1 MGSPGSDPLDI
12 KASLL
17 LLHLQCSQEAGLQH
31 EGTIR
36 PLPASLHLLYNVLVQ
51 YYTWG
56 DIENIETIDYLHPW
70 AFSIN
75 IIICEQPVSI
85 YFAPTSWLIQDFTLL
100 TNIVIIITIIITL
113 IIKTIIS
120 SNRSSYSDDGLLY
133 VPSHFFR
140 FSLSPLMQLM
150 LKVSLKVT

>member
-1 MGSPGSDPLDI
+1 MSSPGSDPLDEI
-12 KASLL
+12 AILL

-36 PLPASLHLLYNVLVQ
+36 PLSPSLDLLFNLLVH
-51 YYTWG
+51 YYTQG
-56 DIENIETIDYLHPW
+56 NIENIETFDHLHLW

-100 TNIVIIITIIITL
+100 TNIMIIITL

-140 FSLSPLMQLM
+140 FSLSPLMRLM
-150 LKVSLKVT
+150 LQVSL